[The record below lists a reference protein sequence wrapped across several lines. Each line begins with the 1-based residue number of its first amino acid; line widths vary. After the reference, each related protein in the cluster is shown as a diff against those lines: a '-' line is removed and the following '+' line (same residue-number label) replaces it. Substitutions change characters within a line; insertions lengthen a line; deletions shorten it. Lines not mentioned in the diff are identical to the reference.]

1 MSKHSLYDAFNITRK
16 VNDFSN
22 LSDYDIF
29 PDKKLLDTLRT
40 KIVENLI
47 DKEMPSDKTVSEFIN
62 DEIDQTVFGYDLT
75 NLERSHLYNLIDNE
89 INGYGPLTEL
99 LKDKNITEIMV
110 NSPDEIYIEI
120 DGQLIKDEGVSFIN
134 DEHIIRTIQRLIE
147 PLGRTIDAANPMV
160 DSRLAD
166 GSRINAVIP
175 PLSTKGPVIT
185 IRKFKESMAS
195 IDDLIRIGTLTPY
208 MARFLEAAVK
218 GKLNIIVCGG
228 TGSGKTTL
236 LNILSSFISHDE
248 RIITIEDA
256 AELKLKQNHV
266 ISLETRTTNYDSGD
280 EITIRDLVINSLR
293 MRPDR
298 IIVGE
303 VRGKEAFDML
313 QAMNTGHDGSL
324 TTLHANGCE
333 DALNRL
339 ETMILMAGLEIPVK
353 AIREYIYSA
362 IDLVVNID
370 RMSDGKRKV
379 TSISEISGFK
389 DDVLEL
395 NKIFEFKQL
404 GLTDNNEVDGEYILY
419 EKVPKVYKKITS
431 RGVTDV
437 DDIFEPF
444 LKNKKSSKKDN

>member
-266 ISLETRTTNYDSGD
+266 ISLETRTTNYESGD

-395 NKIFEFKQL
+395 NKIFEFKQI

-419 EKVPKVYKKITS
+419 EKVPKVYRKITS

>member
-1 MSKHSLYDAFNITRK
+1 
-16 VNDFSN
+16 
-22 LSDYDIF
+22 
-29 PDKKLLDTLRT
+29 
-40 KIVENLI
+40 
-47 DKEMPSDKTVSEFIN
+47 
-62 DEIDQTVFGYDLT
+62 
-75 NLERSHLYNLIDNE
+75 
-89 INGYGPLTEL
+89 
-99 LKDKNITEIMV
+99 
-110 NSPDEIYIEI
+110 
-120 DGQLIKDEGVSFIN
+120 
-134 DEHIIRTIQRLIE
+134 
-147 PLGRTIDAANPMV
+147 
-160 DSRLAD
+160 
-166 GSRINAVIP
+166 
-175 PLSTKGPVIT
+175 
-185 IRKFKESMAS
+185 
-195 IDDLIRIGTLTPY
+195 
-208 MARFLEAAVK
+208 
-218 GKLNIIVCGG
+218 
-228 TGSGKTTL
+228 
-236 LNILSSFISHDE
+236 
-248 RIITIEDA
+248 
-256 AELKLKQNHV
+256 
-266 ISLETRTTNYDSGD
+266 
-280 EITIRDLVINSLR
+280 

-324 TTLHANGCE
+324 KTLHANGCE

-389 DDVLEL
+389 DDALEL
-395 NKIFEFKQL
+395 NKIFEFKQI

>member
-1 MSKHSLYDAFNITRK
+1 MSKQSLYDAFNITRK

-47 DKEMPSDKTVSEFIN
+47 DKEMPKDKTVSEFIN
-62 DEIDQTVFGYDLT
+62 DEIDQTIFGYDLT

-99 LKDKNITEIMV
+99 LKDKNVTEIMV

-147 PLGRTIDAANPMV
+147 PLGRTIDVANPMV

-185 IRKFKESMAS
+185 IRKFKESMAT
-195 IDDLIRIGTLTPY
+195 IDDLIRIGSLTPY
-208 MARFLEAAVK
+208 MARFLEASVK

-256 AELKLKQNHV
+256 AELKLKQKHV
-266 ISLETRTTNYDSGD
+266 ISLETRTTNYESND

-370 RMSDGKRKV
+370 RMSDGKRKI

-389 DDVLEL
+389 DGMLEL
-395 NKIFEFKQL
+395 NKIFEFKQY

-419 EKVPKVYKKITS
+419 ERIPKVYKKITS
-431 RGVTDV
+431 HGITDV

-444 LKNKKSSKKDN
+444 KKDKKTKKE

>member
-1 MSKHSLYDAFNITRK
+1 MSKQSLYDAFNITRK
-16 VNDFSN
+16 INDFSN

-47 DKEMPSDKTVSEFIN
+47 DKEMPKDKTVSEFIN
-62 DEIDQTVFGYDLT
+62 DEIDQTIFGYDLT

-99 LKDKNITEIMV
+99 LKDKNVTEIMV

-147 PLGRTIDAANPMV
+147 PLGRTIDVANPMV

-185 IRKFKESMAS
+185 IRKFKESMAT
-195 IDDLIRIGTLTPY
+195 IDDLIRIGSLTPY
-208 MARFLEAAVK
+208 MARFLEASVK

-256 AELKLKQNHV
+256 AELKLKQKHV
-266 ISLETRTTNYDSGD
+266 ISLETRTTNYESND

-370 RMSDGKRKV
+370 RMSDGKRKI

-389 DDVLEL
+389 DGMLEL
-395 NKIFEFKQL
+395 NKIFEFKQY

-419 EKVPKVYKKITS
+419 ERIPKVYKKITS
-431 RGVTDV
+431 HGITDV

-444 LKNKKSSKKDN
+444 KKDKKTKKE